1 MLRESIYIKSVGP
14 IREIEIEELKPLT
27 LFVGKTASGK
37 STILKVVVLMRYLY
51 KMVNIRSYLKN
62 AKIPKSP
69 FRFRLE
75 KMLHENWL
83 LRIV

>member
-1 MLRESIYIKSVGP
+1 MLRESIYIKSVGS

-51 KMVNIRSYLKN
+51 KMVNIRSYLKKCEN
-62 AKIPKSP
+62 PKVS
-69 FRFRLE
+69 FSFSSR
-75 KMLHENWL
+75 
-83 LRIV
+83 

>member
-14 IREIEIEELKPLT
+14 IREIEIEELKPLM

-69 FRFRLE
+69 FHFRLE
-75 KMLHENWL
+75 KMLHDGMK
-83 LRIV
+83 I